1 MLCVCLSIH
10 MYVYEVDRHADATS
24 VTNVG
29 VDAPSFSTEKST
41 QLCPCGSACA
51 DVRARHTW
59 TQMR

>member
-1 MLCVCLSIH
+1 

-41 QLCPCGSACA
+41 QLCACGSACA
-51 DVRARHTW
+51 CGCTSATHMDADALIFP
-59 TQMR
+59 